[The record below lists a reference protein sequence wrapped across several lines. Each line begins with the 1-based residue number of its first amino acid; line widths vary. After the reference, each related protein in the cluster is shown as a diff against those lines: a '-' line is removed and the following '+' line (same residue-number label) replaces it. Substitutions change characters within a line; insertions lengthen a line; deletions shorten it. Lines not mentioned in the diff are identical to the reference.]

1 MKTENQMTRLALDI
15 LRDVIGVSVI
25 MACIAMLCCAA
36 HGQTVPVEVKTAA
49 INAIKA
55 SDTDGMHEEG
65 FIWGRDATGNVLI
78 VVANSMPCGKT
89 TCEEH
94 YIATDPSIL
103 ARLVSVEGFAH
114 VHPRGDG
121 IHKWVQPPSIEDM
134 TFAADSPGALNLVF
148 GSESKRVYFFNDK
161 GMIKIIRLKEFLQ

>member
-1 MKTENQMTRLALDI
+1 MKTCLQI
-15 LRDVIGVSVI
+15 LWSVI
-25 MACIAMLCCAA
+25 EVTFIAVALAVLFSICVAA
-36 HGQTVPVEVKTAA
+36 AQGQTVPVEVKTAA

-65 FIWGRDATGNVLI
+65 FIWGRDALGNVLI
-78 VVANSMPCGKT
+78 VVANSMSCGKT

-121 IHKWVQPPSIEDM
+121 IHKWVQPPSVEDM

-148 GSESKRVYFFNDK
+148 GSENKRVYFFDDK